1 MLRPKRIYVQEML
14 DAGVGTDDDVSENL
28 ADLRFINRRLGGAG
42 VVLDALERGLQG
54 ETPQALSLLDIGTGS
69 ADIPN
74 AVSSRWRSAGIQSH
88 IAALD
93 LSGRNLRIARSRL
106 GIEPGIELVQGDAMN
121 LPFAPKSFDF
131 VTASLFLH
139 HFTESEIRVLLAGF
153 VRTARKSVIVNDLAR
168 SFVPYYFF
176 RLFGRL
182 FTKSFLTRNDGAISV
197 LRGFTGA
204 ELSELAS
211 QSCPGTFVV
220 KSVFPYR
227 LLMIV
232 DCRNGSVSEMRR

>member
-42 VVLDALERGLQG
+42 VVLDALNQGLKG

-74 AVSSRWRSAGIQSH
+74 AVSSRWRSIGIQSH

-139 HFTESEIRVLLAGF
+139 HFNESEIKVLLEGF

-182 FTKSFLTRNDGAISV
+182 FTRSFLTRNDGAISV
-197 LRGFTGA
+197 LRGFTAA

-211 QSCPGTFVV
+211 QACPGAFVV
-220 KSVFPYR
+220 NNVLPYR
-227 LLMIV
+227 LLMI
-232 DCRNGSVSEMRR
+232 

>member
-1 MLRPKRIYVQEML
+1 MLTPKRIYVEEML

-42 VVLDALERGLQG
+42 VVLTALDNELSSGA
-54 ETPQALSLLDIGTGS
+54 PASLSLLDIGTGS

-74 AVSSRWRSAGIQSH
+74 AVSKRWRSKGIATQ

-93 LSGRNLRIARSRL
+93 LSSRNLRIARSRL
-106 GIEPGIELVQGDAMN
+106 GIEPGIELVQANAMH

-139 HFTESEIRVLLAGF
+139 HFTEDEIKRLLEGF
-153 VRTARKSVIVNDLAR
+153 VRVARRSVIVNDLAR

-176 RLFGRL
+176 RAFGWL

-197 LRGFTGA
+197 LRGFTAA
-204 ELSELAS
+204 ELRDLGAQAS
-211 QSCPGTFVV
+211 LGRFVV
-220 KSVFPYR
+220 SSVFPYR

-232 DCRNGSVSEMRR
+232 DCRQASLLS